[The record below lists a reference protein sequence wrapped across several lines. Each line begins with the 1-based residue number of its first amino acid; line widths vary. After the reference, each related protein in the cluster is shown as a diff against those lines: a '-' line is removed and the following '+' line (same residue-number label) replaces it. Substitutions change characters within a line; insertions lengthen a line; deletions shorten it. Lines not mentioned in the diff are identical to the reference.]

1 MNSVPISCHVTLKR
15 NKCKHD
21 LLGQKFNVSHV
32 NDSFNGWMGCKSQVL
47 KEILNRTVTFFMY
60 ITFYTDVLYFSGPQD
75 ARLFLWRFD
84 ARKSDQNYSKGWSCQ
99 IVNFFFSSTPPTT
112 VLYRRFLRSFEVKSS
127 CQRSHSPEYGLFKL
141 YIFIE
146 YQDNMW
152 V

>member
-1 MNSVPISCHVTLKR
+1 MSRYPVMWLSNAINANMIYWGKSLMWATLTTLSMGGWGAR
-15 NKCKHD
+15 V
-21 LLGQKFNVSHV
+21 KF
-32 NDSFNGWMGCKSQVL
+32 W
-47 KEILNRTVTFFMY
+47 KEILNRVVTFFMY
-60 ITFYTDVLYFSGPQD
+60 ITFYTDVLYFSGSQD

-112 VLYRRFLRSFEVKSS
+112 VLYGRFLRSFEVKSS
-127 CQRSHSPEYGLFKL
+127 CQRSHSPEYGIFKL